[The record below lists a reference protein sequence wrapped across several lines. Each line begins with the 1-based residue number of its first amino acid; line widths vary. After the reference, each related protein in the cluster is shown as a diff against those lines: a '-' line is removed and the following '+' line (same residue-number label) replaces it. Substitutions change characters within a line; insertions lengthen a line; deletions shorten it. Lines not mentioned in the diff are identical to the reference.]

1 MKYSYRCPSCGVFII
16 EQSIKD
22 DPITECPT
30 CAQEVKRIIGK
41 NINVIYKS
49 SGFYSTDNASSYCP
63 SSDGDSEA
71 CANCEY
77 FEAHNG

>member
-1 MKYSYRCPSCGVFII
+1 MKYSYRCPDCGVFII

-41 NINVIYKS
+41 NINVIYKTG
-49 SGFYSTDNASSYCP
+49 GFYSTDKAGAYCP
-63 SSDGDSEA
+63 NEGQSEA
-71 CANCEY
+71 CATCAHA
-77 FEAHNG
+77 EAHNH